1 MAEVPPPPQSRR
13 RLAGTIVALAI
24 TALVVA
30 LALWVNDG
38 AQAPRWITNGLIPV
52 LGWIYL
58 ALAAY
63 ALGYWLWRKWRGST
77 GGDGGGKAP

>member
-1 MAEVPPPPQSRR
+1 MDDPSSRIP
-13 RLAGTIVALAI
+13 AGLRTIVALAI

-38 AQAPRWITNGLIPV
+38 AASPPWIVDGLIPV

-63 ALGYWLWRKWRGST
+63 ALGYWLWRKGRKPP
-77 GGDGGGKAP
+77 GGDG

>member
-1 MAEVPPPPQSRR
+1 MSQPSRTR
-13 RLAGTIVALAI
+13 RVLRWFFVA
-24 TALVVA
+24 ALVVA

-38 AQAPRWITNGLIPV
+38 AQSPRWITNGLIPV

-63 ALGYWLWRKWRGST
+63 ALGYWLWRKWRGPRD
-77 GGDGGGKAP
+77 GEGD